1 MVIYYFHSFSE
12 HLNELKKMYRKLLL
26 NSNFVFQIKAA
37 VSYTNS
43 SNHNWWKH
51 RKMISWTT
59 PFSICELK
67 YREDSRLYISMLHF
81 RPYYLYIHPRV
92 IFMSLPSFLTSTS
105 LKNWKLLLFIPC
117 EISAVWTWDLLKR
130 SGFVSR
136 IEEQNMFPKNEGK
149 NMQSAN
155 KTVSSPLSSF
165 NRGAKPIDCWEVWQN
180 YLHLSIFSSEN

>member
-1 MVIYYFHSFSE
+1 MKTSEDDLINNSIFNLWTQIPRRLQVIYFNATFPSVLFVYSSTS
-12 HLNELKKMYRKLLL
+12 HLHVTLL
-26 NSNFVFQIKAA
+26 
-37 VSYTNS
+37 
-43 SNHNWWKH
+43 
-51 RKMISWTT
+51 
-59 PFSICELK
+59 
-67 YREDSRLYISMLHF
+67 
-81 RPYYLYIHPRV
+81 
-92 IFMSLPSFLTSTS
+92 FLTSTS

-180 YLHLSIFSSEN
+180 YCHLSIFSSEN